1 MEGKSVDKRK
11 RFARNWKLLGI
22 SSKSKVQENLLNTKI
37 LTRAITRL
45 IDQFQPQTLHVIE
58 DVCYQLGKEDS
69 NNLKSTLHIKKATAR
84 SCLEP
89 MEMMCL
95 LNGINTDI
103 ISEKDT
109 TAFLKIYECPF
120 NDVLEGIVPNIV
132 VCRNYFK
139 GMAHA
144 VNPNA
149 NIMQP
154 KKKCQKDGQCEF
166 IIKVTL

>member
-1 MEGKSVDKRK
+1 MEGRSADRRE

-37 LTRAITRL
+37 ITRAITKL
-45 IDQFQPQTLHVIE
+45 MDQFQSQTLPVIE

-69 NNLKSTLHIKKATAR
+69 NNLKSILHIKKDTAR

-89 MEMMCL
+89 MEMVCL
-95 LNGINTDI
+95 LNGIDTDI
-103 ISEKDT
+103 TSDT
-109 TAFLKIYECPF
+109 KTSASMKIFKCPF
-120 NDVLEGIVPNIV
+120 SDVLVGIVPNIV

-144 VNPNA
+144 INPDVSV
-149 NIMQP
+149 MQP
-154 KKKCQKDGQCEF
+154 KKKCQEDGQCKF
-166 IIKVTL
+166 IINVKL